1 MSKHKL
7 LAALCCLFLVPQNAR
22 TSDGNCKK
30 WLRESAVNNWSA
42 EQIIMKLYKLRRT
55 GSAQV
60 NCLQNHYEQHHLDA
74 AAHKQLY
81 YNFRAQLYIQKGQFD
96 SAKYYLHKALK
107 QDSILQDSSKLS
119 DDLGSLGNIKL
130 QQRKLKES
138 IELFKRALDAIRWE
152 GQPHQK
158 ANLLTNL
165 GVAYL
170 EQELYSNAMKC
181 FREAYE
187 AALQDT
193 LFDASGRR
201 CLIRHNIGTI
211 HVSRGQYKRAVEI
224 FKPLVDSAQALQWP
238 YLSRLAHGNL
248 GNAYLKL
255 GWLEKAETHL
265 LKSTKGP
272 LNFDYN
278 QEELYLFLIDL
289 YLEKEE
295 AEKIKPLLD
304 TIRQHYM
311 ATESRLPSS
320 FFLYKGRYAQLIGSP
335 PQAIAKIYQTGL
347 SRLPGDSLPGDR
359 GRFYEALADLY
370 AQKANH
376 QKAAYYLQLYNDA
389 LKEAH
394 RLERERTIEDMAA
407 IYDLEENRRRRQT
420 AENQKKLALIRAEMA
435 ERRQMQ
441 YSLLAVLAIVIAS
454 LIAFSYWQFRKQSQ
468 SQQEAAEER
477 NQRLSQ
483 EKRSIERQLE
493 YQKNTVLDKSLW
505 AARLRPQ
512 IKEAIRHYHKRPSY
526 LERKVHQFFA
536 EYNVLERFEEEFEL
550 FYPDFS
556 RKLLQQSP
564 SLTPRQ
570 LRYAM
575 LVALGLS
582 NKEVAELL
590 AVSVKAVEMARY
602 RLRDQLSIEKEELL
616 ETYLRNK
623 LLETKTTTP

>member
-1 MSKHKL
+1 
-7 LAALCCLFLVPQNAR
+7 
-22 TSDGNCKK
+22 
-30 WLRESAVNNWSA
+30 
-42 EQIIMKLYKLRRT
+42 MKLYKLRRR

-81 YNFRAQLYIQKGQFD
+81 YNFRAQLYIQKGRFD

-119 DDLGSLGNIKL
+119 DDLGSLANIKL
-130 QQRKLKES
+130 QQGKLKAS
-138 IELFKRALDAIRWE
+138 VRLLTRALDAIRWK
-152 GQPHQK
+152 GRPHQK

-170 EQELYSNAMKC
+170 EQELSGNAMKC
-181 FREAYE
+181 FQEAYE

-201 CLIRHNIGTI
+201 CLIRHNIGAI
-211 HVSRGQYKRAVEI
+211 HVTRGQYKRAVEI
-224 FKPLVDSAQALQWP
+224 FKPLIDSARALQWP
-238 YLSRLAHGNL
+238 YLSRLAHGSL

-265 LKSTKGP
+265 LKSTEGP

-278 QEELYLFLIDL
+278 QEELYFYLIDL
-289 YLEKEE
+289 YLQKGK
-295 AEKIKPLLD
+295 AAKIKPLLD
-304 TIRQHYM
+304 SIRQHYI
-311 ATESRLPSS
+311 TTGSRLPSS
-320 FFLYKGRYAQLIGSP
+320 FFLYEGHYAQLVQSP
-335 PQAIAKIYQTGL
+335 PQAIAKIYQNGL
-347 SRLPGDSLPGDR
+347 SKLPEDSLPGDR

-370 AQKANH
+370 AQQANH

-407 IYDLEENRRRRQT
+407 IYDLEENRRRRQK
-420 AENQKKLALIRAEMA
+420 AENQKQLALVRAEMA
-435 ERRQMQ
+435 ERRQIQ
-441 YSLLAVLAIVIAS
+441 YSLLAVLAIIIAS
-454 LIAFSYWQFRKQSQ
+454 LVAFSYWQFRKQSQ
-468 SQQEAAEER
+468 SRQEAAEER

-493 YQKNTVLDKSLW
+493 YQKNIVLDKSLW

-512 IKEAIRHYHKRPSY
+512 IKEAIRYYHKRPGY
-526 LERKVHQFFA
+526 LERKVHQIFA
-536 EYNVLERFEEEFEL
+536 EDNILERFEEEFEL

-602 RLRDQLSIEKEELL
+602 RLRDQLNIDKEELL
-616 ETYLRNK
+616 ETHLRNK
-623 LLETKTTTP
+623 LLETNAPLS